1 MEFVHPRAAELKS
14 SHTGFSV
21 KMIKQFEDQFGAS
34 YHAGVVTEPE
44 CAQLSLCY
52 PGAMKGGWVDGLGV
66 EFYPQEGGPWYGTF
80 ARGNLS
86 KNAVS
91 FAGSCPDR
99 IRAMVISKGEGYLV
113 NVGQPN
119 ECEEIPLRPVMV
131 VKSDTDRQII
141 IVWDF
146 CRMLCIDQNGIR
158 WRTSSISW
166 DGIKD
171 VTVHGNEIR
180 ASVWD
185 APNSCFSTAFIN
197 LVTGIVNGGKCPPTP
212 DSPPTTPCG

>member
-1 MEFVHPRAAELKS
+1 MS
-14 SHTGFSV
+14 N
-21 KMIKQFEDQFGAS
+21 QFEDHFGAS
-34 YHAGVVTEPE
+34 YHASVVTEPE
-44 CAQLSLCY
+44 HSQLGLCF
-52 PGAMKGGWVDGLGV
+52 PGAVKGGWVDGLGI
-66 EFYPQEGGPWYGTF
+66 EFFPRHGEPWYGTF

-91 FAGSCPDR
+91 FAGSCPDK
-99 IRAMVISKGEGYLV
+99 IRAIIISKGEGYLV
-113 NVGQPN
+113 NVDQPK
-119 ECEEIPLRPVMV
+119 EWEEISLRPLMG
-131 VKSDTDRQII
+131 VKSDADQRII

-146 CRMLCIDQNGIR
+146 VRMLCIDQNGIR

-185 APNSCFSTAFIN
+185 APNSCFSTATIH
-197 LVTGIVNGGKCPPTP
+197 LATGNVSGGKCPPPP
-212 DSPPTTPCG
+212 DLPSSFPRG